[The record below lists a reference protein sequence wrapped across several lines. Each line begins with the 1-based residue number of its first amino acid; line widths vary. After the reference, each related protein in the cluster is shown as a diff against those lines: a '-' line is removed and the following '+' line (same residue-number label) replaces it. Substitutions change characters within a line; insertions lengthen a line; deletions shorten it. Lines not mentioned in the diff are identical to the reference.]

1 MIGTEYKIAAA
12 ETISVLNN
20 MNTIDVK
27 RIPQSFLDF
36 LVSLSSEEDKPELD
50 YNKPIEEL
58 NLKEKTREILGYIYI
73 NWWST
78 KEEKDLCKKMIDNKR
93 KNSIVSTNIKYD
105 VNNLHGNLLKEKRN
119 NVSNNGNEKIAT
131 KEMIKYKEE
140 TMFMKII
147 NKIKQFFNKGLRR

>member
-36 LVSLSSEEDKPELD
+36 LVKLSSEEDKPKLD
-50 YNKPIEEL
+50 YTKPIEEL
-58 NLKEKTREILGYIYI
+58 NLKEKTREFLGYIYI

-93 KNSIVSTNIKYD
+93 ENNTVSTNKKYEVD
-105 VNNLHGNLLKEKRN
+105 DLFKTKRN
-119 NVSNNGNEKIAT
+119 NVLANSDEKIET
-131 KEMIKYKEE
+131 KEMVEYKEE
-140 TMFMKII
+140 TFIKKII
-147 NKIKQFFNKGLRR
+147 NKLFKFLGRK